1 MNFVVNYEVSR
12 CFSPGGGGGGFFT
25 SGRSSA
31 NFGGSYGT
39 GGEGGKRFLQGG
51 EGGRAMSND
60 ALGSFCGGRGVYR
73 NGGGGGYSWGA
84 SGITSKT
91 PVGVGVAHTLVI
103 SKVTIAVLTTR
114 DISLCLSRGL
124 AEEAFQHVSSQ
135 GSCPSEFFQLYSE
148 RTHLKSNKTL
158 FERVFLFK
166 GYFVKISRLTR
177 INDCT

>member
-12 CFSPGGGGGGFFT
+12 CFSPGGGGGGLLT

-39 GGEGGKRFLQGG
+39 GGEGGKGFLQGG

-60 ALGSFCGGRGVYR
+60 ALGGFCGGRGVYR
-73 NGGGGGYSWGA
+73 NGGGAGGGGGYSWGA

-91 PVGVGVAHTLVI
+91 PVGVEVAHTLVI

-124 AEEAFQHVSSQ
+124 AKEAFQHVSSQ
-135 GSCPSEFFQLYSE
+135 GSCPKAL
-148 RTHLKSNKTL
+148 RKP
-158 FERVFLFK
+158 RVNFSTCI
-166 GYFVKISRLTR
+166 VREHT
-177 INDCT
+177 